1 MKMYFRATA
10 TQFGAGRGR
19 NITHTHTHTHT
30 GEPLSAAAMT
40 VLFLL

>member
-19 NITHTHTHTHT
+19 NIHLIHTHTQA
-30 GEPLSAAAMT
+30 S
-40 VLFLL
+40 LFLQRPWLFCFCC